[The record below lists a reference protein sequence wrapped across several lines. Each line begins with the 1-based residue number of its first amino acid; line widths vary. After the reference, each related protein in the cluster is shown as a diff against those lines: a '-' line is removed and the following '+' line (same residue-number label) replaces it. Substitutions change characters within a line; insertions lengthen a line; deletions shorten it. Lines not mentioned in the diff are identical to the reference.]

1 MSKKIISN
9 IDLEMEYLKK
19 ALEVLRPHAGDFP
32 LSEPNKTAAG
42 RAFALVSS
50 AILVLEL
57 SQERVYVSD
66 TPSSTADDF

>member
-1 MSKKIISN
+1 
-9 IDLEMEYLKK
+9 MEYLKK

-42 RAFALVSS
+42 KAFALIAS
-50 AILVLEL
+50 AIVVLEI
-57 SQERVYVSD
+57 SNSNVDVSD